1 MNRFSPRW
9 LGWTGFGLA
18 LIAAAYALL
27 ALLCRYRAGL
37 PFPPGLDPFC
47 AVLPLKDWTGFLS
60 GGYILFLVCFYLYW
74 LAREPQRVPYLVI
87 ATGVLMLVRDLFL
100 LLTPVGALP
109 GLMPLYRGGVASGI
123 HGTLLFD
130 QELFFSGHTGVPF
143 LYFLLC
149 RKDKPVA
156 TACLAVTVLNAAG
169 VLLTRNH
176 YSLDVLGAF
185 FIVPTIAAITRGV
198 FGRLDPAAA
207 PETV

>member
-1 MNRFSPRW
+1 MRRPALRW
-9 LGWTGFGLA
+9 LGWTGFGLF

-27 ALLCRYRAGL
+27 AILCRYRAGQ

-60 GGYILFLVCFYLYW
+60 GGYLLFLAAFYSYW
-74 LAREPQRVPYLVI
+74 LARGPGRVPYLVV

-143 LYFLLC
+143 LYFLLS
-149 RKDKPVA
+149 RDRKPVA
-156 TACLAVTVLNAAG
+156 LACLAVSLLNAAG

-185 FIVPTIAAITRGV
+185 FIVPTIGAITRRL
-198 FGRLDPAAA
+198 FGALDPEAAKA
-207 PETV
+207 